1 MSNET
6 LLTYCL
12 TFLHSFH
19 NTGPGHLGRAVET
32 SDLVLAP
39 EDVAEWTLNRSG
51 DWATVKRSLALPAGT
66 KAAQQHTNGK
76 AKKSTP
82 HTTTGHATS
91 RWLAHAEIST
101 YDNGMHS
108 GWKGQYPL
116 LNQTL
121 AAQGSIATTVTLTQP
136 QHLLWKSPQ
145 FSFQNYV
152 GSVDDVHQD
161 FIEGK
166 VTPVKTLNL
175 RRGVAIVAGKDPRST
190 ADASRDLQGTNRPWI
205 SGIAVAADGRG
216 VRGHGRVESHD
227 GDAEDLSENLSS
239 AMKSYLQTHSSSPIN
254 QSRMSPSVG
263 SVSPSSFR
271 GEKSLSVRVLLFN
284 LLTCLHHVPLPS
296 CLAKITKKKNV

>member
-1 MSNET
+1 
-6 LLTYCL
+6 
-12 TFLHSFH
+12 
-19 NTGPGHLGRAVET
+19 VET

-51 DWATVKRSLALPAGT
+51 DWAPVKRSLAVPAGT
-66 KAAQQHTNGK
+66 KAAQQYTNGK
-76 AKKSTP
+76 IKKSTP
-82 HTTTGHATS
+82 QTTSGNATS

-101 YDNGMHS
+101 YDNGMHA

-121 AAQGSIATTVTLTQP
+121 AAQGSLATTVALTQP

-145 FSFQNYV
+145 FSFQTYV
-152 GSVDDVHQD
+152 GSVDEIHKAFV
-161 FIEGK
+161 EGK
-166 VTPVKTLNL
+166 ANVVKTLNL

-190 ADASRDLQGTNRPWI
+190 ADASRDLQGANKPWI

-263 SVSPSSFR
+263 SVSPSSLR
-271 GEKSLSVRVLLFN
+271 GENRYQCA
-284 LLTCLHHVPLPS
+284 CL
-296 CLAKITKKKNV
+296 CLI